1 MRDIYVGKFTSVAD
15 VLVNVEC
22 GFVPDC
28 VMFVEATVPSL
39 AVSFVDSTNGVNV
52 TTAAA
57 APTDFV
63 DAYAG
68 AGQNENI
75 RGTMAGTAGLTT
87 VTGTSSYFTL
97 DLKVGEHIVISGVA
111 YQIAAIASSTSLTVA
126 SALQGTV
133 SGVTAQRLEGRSP
146 GFTLTAAHEACTT
159 GEIDFIAFRGDGR

>member
-75 RGTMAGTAGLTT
+75 RGTVAGTVGTT
-87 VTGTSSYFTL
+87 AITGTSTYFTL
-97 DLKVGEHIVISGVA
+97 DLKVGEHIVIAGVA
-111 YQIAAIASSTSLTVA
+111 YQIAAIASSTALTLS
-126 SALQGTV
+126 SALLATA
-133 SGVTAQRLEGRSP
+133 SGATAQRLEGRSP